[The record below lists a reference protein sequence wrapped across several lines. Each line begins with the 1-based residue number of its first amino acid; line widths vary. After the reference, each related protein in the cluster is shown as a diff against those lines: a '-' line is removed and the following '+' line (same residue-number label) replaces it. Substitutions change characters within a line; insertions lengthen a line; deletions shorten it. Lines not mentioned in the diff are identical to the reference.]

1 MAVSEPKLKEEKVI
15 KQFLTVL
22 FFATVYA
29 VMRYAGFANVS
40 PIHIPVYLLNKGL
53 SMTAAFSLLMA
64 SLGLVRCHK
73 DVFDFWRKACMN
85 LVFVHVLLSLAIFNK
100 GYFPKWF
107 AGDMMSLTGEVTLL
121 LGALGVYCF
130 WRLLTFD
137 MKPHVR
143 RVMMT
148 AACALVAGHLFV
160 MGYDGW
166 LQVSKWNGGLPP
178 ITLLS
183 FLLVVSS
190 LAQFL
195 RVSGK
200 HEALFADS
208 GRVLTSKIGSL

>member
-1 MAVSEPKLKEEKVI
+1 MF

-40 PIHIPVYLLNKGL
+40 PIHIPVYLLNKGI

-64 SLGLVRCHK
+64 ALGLIRAQR

-85 LVFVHVLLSLAIFNK
+85 LVFLHVIMSLAVFNK

-107 AGDMMSLTGEVTLL
+107 AGDMMTLTGELTLL
-121 LGALGVYCF
+121 MGALGVYCF

-137 MKPHVR
+137 MKPHIR
-143 RVMMT
+143 RIMMT
-148 AACALVAGHLFV
+148 SASALVAGHLFV

-166 LQVSKWNGGLPP
+166 LQVQKWNGGLPP

-183 FLLVVSS
+183 FLMVVSS
-190 LAQFL
+190 LAVFV
-195 RVSGK
+195 RVSEK
-200 HEALFADS
+200 HELLFSDNV
-208 GRVLTSKIGSL
+208 RVLVSKIESL